1 MNENMDEKMEVENEK
16 SEHNSFKY
24 QNFKSQRTKKNRRGK
39 NKWVVK
45 ENRTVDYIS
54 YVEEKRQGLLQS
66 VFFQELQEK
75 INNKLFPPHRPKL
88 VDIVCYGIGSI
99 ERSTT
104 SQFQFAFML
113 ILKNL
118 FQITGKAYV
127 YDPVLTLIDLDI
139 LSHYEISIID
149 INEKAKRKIT
159 NQTLF
164 YMPHCPIGLYN
175 NVIASN
181 WEKKKLE
188 KIILVG
194 NRLDFYNEGVPFPT
208 IPAKYND
215 DHHLIQIPTNIFND
229 LCWQWFPSDGELSKL
244 DGKVEFWTS
253 KTTTSE
259 DVHNL

>member
-1 MNENMDEKMEVENEK
+1 MEVENEE
-16 SEHNSFKY
+16 SQSVTPNNEHSSFKY
-24 QNFKSQRTKKNRRGK
+24 QNFRSQRSKKNRRGK
-39 NKWVVK
+39 KKWVVK

-54 YVEEKRQGLLQS
+54 YVDEKRQSLLQS

-75 INNKLFPPHRPKL
+75 ISNRLFPPHRPKL

-99 ERSTT
+99 ERSKS
-104 SQFQFAFML
+104 SQFQFALML
-113 ILKNL
+113 ILKDL

-127 YDPVLTLIDLDI
+127 YDPVLTSIDLDI

-149 INEKAKRKIT
+149 INEKAKREIT

-215 DHHLIQIPTNIFND
+215 DHLLIQIPANIFND
-229 LCWQWFPSDGELSKL
+229 LCWQWFPSDGELSNL
-244 DGKVEFWTS
+244 DGNVEFWTS
-253 KTTTSE
+253 KTTLLE